1 MKRIW
6 NIAIAAVAV
15 SIVAFA
21 AFALL
26 LWRDVKV
33 ARGAIERDVGWLI
46 AVQRLDEVSNDP
58 NGDLLAALAG
68 VRAAATPDAGVS
80 LDELER
86 AVAQRDVPSLHA
98 TTAQLTRT
106 IRKHTAL
113 VSAQLGEAWS
123 RLSLLVVASLVL
135 AASTMGLFLA
145 WARARARLVEQ
156 SARER
161 ESAIRESLRVA
172 ESLQALAAQVTHDL
186 ANPLAF
192 VVSNHHFVLRRLSEA
207 ELPDEESLEALR
219 DSGEGLLRLESLV
232 TGLRSA
238 NALSRSG
245 HDARAKEVLEA
256 VLQLV
261 EPRLRRTAGLVRD
274 FEALGQTQVSPAP
287 FMRLMSAVLMDAAEL
302 CGASRGVVRI
312 GATSTRLTVS
322 VEGVATR
329 EWAPSLQSVANEL
342 RFDVS
347 IAQRPP
353 AITIALPHALTME
366 QPQPS

>member
-1 MKRIW
+1 M
-6 NIAIAAVAV
+6 

-21 AFALL
+21 AFALV

-33 ARGAIERDVGWLI
+33 ARAEIEHDVGWLI
-46 AVQRLDEVSNDP
+46 AVQHLDELSNDA
-58 NGDLLAALAG
+58 NGELVAALDAVRIAAG
-68 VRAAATPDAGVS
+68 PDAGTALV
-80 LDELER
+80 ELER
-86 AVAQRDVPSLHA
+86 AVQQRDVPAVHA

-106 IRKHTAL
+106 IRKHTAM

-123 RLSLLVVASLVL
+123 RLSLLVAASLVL
-135 AASTMGLFLA
+135 AASTMVLLLA
-145 WARARARLVEQ
+145 WARARASLIEQ

-161 ESAIRESLRVA
+161 EAAIRESLRVA

-207 ELPDEESLEALR
+207 EAPDDESLEAMR

-245 HDARAKEVLEA
+245 QDARAKEVLEA

-261 EPRLRRTAGLVRD
+261 EPRIRRTAGLVREFD
-274 FEALGQTQVSPAP
+274 ALGQSQVSPLP
-287 FMRLMSAVLMDAAEL
+287 FMRLMSAILMDAAEL
-302 CGASRGVVRI
+302 CGGSRGVVRI
-312 GATSTRLTVS
+312 GATTDQLTVS
-322 VEGVATR
+322 VEGVTTR
-329 EWAPSLQSVANEL
+329 EWASTLQSVANEL

>member
-6 NIAIAAVAV
+6 NLAIGAVAV
-15 SIVAFA
+15 LIVAFA

-33 ARGAIERDVGWLI
+33 ARGEIEHDVGWLI
-46 AVQRLDEVSNDP
+46 AVQHLDEVSNQP
-58 NGDLLAALAG
+58 NGDLGLALEAVRTAAGADSAAAL
-68 VRAAATPDAGVS
+68 V
-80 LDELER
+80 ELER
-86 AVAQRDVPSLHA
+86 AVQLRDVPAIHA
-98 TTAQLTRT
+98 SASQLTRT

-135 AASTMGLFLA
+135 AASTMVLLLA
-145 WARARARLVEQ
+145 WARARARLNEQ

-161 ESAIRESLRVA
+161 EAAIREPLRVA

-192 VVSNHHFVLRRLSEA
+192 VVSNHHFVMRRLSEA
-207 ELPDEESLEALR
+207 ETPDEDSLEAMR

-232 TGLRSA
+232 TGLRAA

-245 HDARAKEVLEA
+245 QDARAKEVLEA

-261 EPRLRRTAGLVRD
+261 EPRIRRTAGLVREFD
-274 FEALGQTQVSPAP
+274 ALGQSQVSPLP
-287 FMRLMSAVLMDAAEL
+287 FMRLMSAILMDAAEL

-312 GATSTRLTVS
+312 GATSDRLTVS
-322 VEGVATR
+322 VEGVKTR
-329 EWAPSLQSVANEL
+329 DWAPTLQSVANEL

-347 IAQRPP
+347 IAQSPP
-353 AITIALPHALTME
+353 AVTIALPQALTME

>member
-1 MKRIW
+1 M
-6 NIAIAAVAV
+6 

-21 AFALL
+21 AFALV

-33 ARGAIERDVGWLI
+33 ARAEIEHDVGWLI
-46 AVQRLDEVSNDP
+46 AVQHLDELSNDA
-58 NGDLLAALAG
+58 NGELVAALDAVRIAAG
-68 VRAAATPDAGVS
+68 PDAGTALV
-80 LDELER
+80 ELER
-86 AVAQRDVPSLHA
+86 AVQQRDVPAVHA

-106 IRKHTAL
+106 IRKHTAM

-123 RLSLLVVASLVL
+123 RLSLLVAASLVL
-135 AASTMGLFLA
+135 AASTMVLLLA
-145 WARARARLVEQ
+145 WARARASLIEQ

-161 ESAIRESLRVA
+161 EAAIRESLRVA

-207 ELPDEESLEALR
+207 EAPDDESLEAMR

-261 EPRLRRTAGLVRD
+261 EPRIRRTAGLVREFD
-274 FEALGQTQVSPAP
+274 ALGQSQVSPLP
-287 FMRLMSAVLMDAAEL
+287 FMRLMSAILMDAAEL
-302 CGASRGVVRI
+302 CGGSRGVVRI
-312 GATSTRLTVS
+312 GATTDQLTVS
-322 VEGVATR
+322 VEGVTTR
-329 EWAPSLQSVANEL
+329 EWASTLQSVAKEL
-342 RFDVS
+342 RFDISVAHS
-347 IAQRPP
+347 PP

>member
-6 NIAIAAVAV
+6 NLAIGAVAV

-26 LWRDVKV
+26 LWRDVQV
-33 ARGAIERDVGWLI
+33 ARGAIEHDVGWLV
-46 AVQRLDEVSNDP
+46 AVQHLDEVSNDP
-58 NGDLLAALAG
+58 NGDLGLALDAVHLAAG
-68 VRAAATPDAGVS
+68 PDAGVALS
-80 LDELER
+80 ELER
-86 AVAQRDVPSLHA
+86 AVQQRDVPAVH
-98 TTAQLTRT
+98 TTAAQLTRT

-123 RLSLLVVASLVL
+123 RLSLLVAASLVL
-135 AASTMGLFLA
+135 ALSTMLLLLG

-161 ESAIRESLRVA
+161 EAALRESLRVA

-192 VVSNHHFVLRRLSEA
+192 VVSNHHFVLRRLSEVEA
-207 ELPDEESLEALR
+207 PDAESLEAMR
-219 DSGEGLLRLESLV
+219 ESGEGLLRLESLV

-256 VLQLV
+256 VLHLV
-261 EPRLRRTAGLVRD
+261 EPRIRRTAGLVREFD
-274 FEALGQTQVSPAP
+274 ALGHSQVSPLP
-287 FMRLMSAVLMDAAEL
+287 FMRLMSAILMDAAEL
-302 CGASRGVVRI
+302 CGSSRGLVRI
-312 GATSTRLTVS
+312 GATTDRLTVS
-322 VEGVATR
+322 VEGATSR
-329 EWAPSLQSVANEL
+329 SWASTIESVAKEL
-342 RFDVS
+342 RFDISVAHS
-347 IAQRPP
+347 PP